1 MEPSSVLLYTW
12 LTLRRKTLRKR
23 FAYLCCL
30 LVPLVRGRLSGNWME
45 DTLAGDPSGRDTIQ
59 KLLSLSMIWMP
70 HSLSWV
76 IVVYG

>member
-12 LTLRRKTLRKR
+12 LTLRRKTLRKL
-23 FAYLCCL
+23 FVYLCCL
-30 LVPLVRGRLSGNWME
+30 LVPLVRGRLSGNWMA
-45 DTLAGDPSGRDTIQ
+45 DTLAGEPSGRDTIQ

-76 IVVYG
+76 IMVYG